1 MDEEAPTGAQPPIAL
16 GVTGLEAPTEQE
28 FDSLGGRANVKPS
41 TALHTDNQGLAF
53 RLLNYFVEL
62 KRIDKKTA
70 STYRSKWK
78 RKFAPH
84 LLVKRY
90 NNVASATAANT
101 SLPPDD
107 EDDLFDEAAHARKQ
121 RQAIERLQ
129 KEKQDLEQTIQRDLE
144 RIQKS
149 QQRIDV
155 INHKLQKWSPFV
167 VVQQEDEEDVPPP
180 LEENNYET
188 I

>member
-1 MDEEAPTGAQPPIAL
+1 MATTIAPGA
-16 GVTGLEAPTEQE
+16 TELEAPTEEE
-28 FDSLGGRANVKPS
+28 FESLGGRLNVKPS
-41 TALHTDNQGLAF
+41 TALRTDDQGLAY
-53 RLLNYFVEL
+53 RLLDYFVQL
-62 KRIDKKTA
+62 GRIDKKTA

-90 NNVASATAANT
+90 NNTASATAANT
-101 SLPPDD
+101 SLPPDDD

-121 RQAIERLQ
+121 RQAIERLE
-129 KEKQDLEQTIQRDLE
+129 KEKRELEYTIQQDLE
-144 RIQKS
+144 RIHKA
-149 QQRIDV
+149 QQRIDA
-155 INHKLQKWSPFV
+155 INTKLQKWKV
-167 VVQQEDEEDVPPP
+167 NLLHHEEEILPPP